1 MIWGGRGEMEWPM
14 MTERLV
20 SIELRWKWF
29 RCGCAATSAID
40 KKSDMTQLD
49 IYETCSGD
57 YEVILSFWVPIYSAV
72 TVLWHCSDIA
82 RQPHWNCSFSF
93 ENLGRFFFF
102 YWNGSESALKLHL
115 ICFDI
120 ALKLLLDCYWYCP
133 EKAGQLFEN
142 GTEVVLELLLNYPET
157 ALKRFQNYPETDL
170 ELLYNCPL

>member
-1 MIWGGRGEMEWPM
+1 MEWPM

-82 RQPHWNCSFSF
+82 RKPHWNCSFSF
-93 ENLGRFFFF
+93 ENLGRFFFL
-102 YWNGSESALKLHL
+102 LKRLREC
-115 ICFDI
+115 IETAPD
-120 ALKLLLDCYWYCP
+120 LLWYCP
-133 EKAGQLFEN
+133 EIALGLLLILPWESRATVRKRHWSGSWIA
-142 GTEVVLELLLNYPET
+142 LELPWNCTEEVPELPWNWSGI
-157 ALKRFQNYPETDL
+157 AL
-170 ELLYNCPL
+170 